1 MATGPL
7 PDERRQPLRP
17 DADPEMG
24 GFRDGEE
31 LSGVFEGACDAE
43 SVYCAVLIFLPRMDT
58 DEHGFF
64 SGAVIASER
73 GERGNPLPAA
83 PSVTARGG
91 AHTGDCFGIM
101 WFLYFR
107 FHERS
112 KKVYKCYEKNERQF
126 IRCKCV
132 GFSSGIKSSKSIHP
146 AFGPAFVLKL
156 IWEGVKSIEEYRDQP
171 IQAMIVLKP
180 LLPGEET

>member
-17 DADPEMG
+17 DADPGMG
-24 GFRDGEE
+24 RYRDGEE

-43 SVYCAVLIFLPRMDT
+43 SVYCAVLIFFAT
-58 DEHGFF
+58 DGHGWTRIFF
-64 SGAVIASER
+64 RCGHCER

-112 KKVYKCYEKNERQF
+112 KKVYRCYEKNERQF

-171 IQAMIVLKP
+171 IQAMMILKP
-180 LLPGEET
+180 LLPGEAT